1 MGMNAHV
8 STEDN
13 NGDPK
18 DYF

>member
-8 STEDN
+8 STEGN